1 MNFLL
6 VRPVRDVLKRPT
18 SAIGEEVK
26 KIFSVSDVTKVPLH
40 HLQPTPIY
48 HLQPTLIS
56 ISIFSP
62 KIEKL
67 YYKSENAPMYASI
80 IEFLYL

>member
-1 MNFLL
+1 MYIG
-6 VRPVRDVLKRPT
+6 DALK
-18 SAIGEEVK
+18 SE
-26 KIFSVSDVTKVPLH
+26 SLD
-40 HLQPTPIY
+40 HLQPTPIF
-48 HLQPTLIS
+48 

-67 YYKSENAPMYASI
+67 YYRGENAPMYASI